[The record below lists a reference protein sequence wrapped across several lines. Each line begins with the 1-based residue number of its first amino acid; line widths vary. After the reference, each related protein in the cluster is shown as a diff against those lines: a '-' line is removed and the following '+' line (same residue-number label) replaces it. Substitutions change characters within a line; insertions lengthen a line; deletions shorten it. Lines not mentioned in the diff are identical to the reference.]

1 MKILDTPDIAKWVDE
16 YAAGL
21 LKRAMFKISDTEI
34 AKDVVQDT
42 FLAATE
48 KLHTFKGES
57 SPKTWLYSILNFKI
71 IDYYRSKA
79 RQTVSPASQ
88 SLLKFFTETGE
99 WNDPKKPRAWED
111 DDSHILDDPDFRLV
125 MRNCLEA
132 LPEKWNACISMKYY
146 LDKKGDEICQDLGIT
161 PTNLWQIIHR
171 SKLNLRDCIETNW
184 YNDH

>member
-1 MKILDTPDIAKWVDE
+1 MKIQDTTEIAKWVED

-34 AKDVVQDT
+34 AKDIVQDT

-48 KLHTFKGES
+48 KLHPFKGNS

-79 RQTVSPASQ
+79 RQTVSPANQ

-99 WNDPKKPRAWED
+99 WADPKKPKSWED
-111 DDSHILDDPDFRLV
+111 EGSLLDDSDFQMVL
-125 MRNCLEA
+125 RNCLEA
-132 LPEKWNACISMKYY
+132 LPEKWNACVRMKY
-146 LDKKGDEICQDLGIT
+146 LMNKKGDEICQDLEIT

-184 YNDH
+184 YKD

>member
-1 MKILDTPDIAKWVDE
+1 MGTDKPLDLTSLVNDF
-16 YAAGL
+16 AADL
-21 LKRAMFKISDTEI
+21 LKRAMYKISDKEI
-34 AKDVVQDT
+34 AKDIVQDT

-57 SPKTWLYSILNFKI
+57 SPKTWLFSILNFKI
-71 IDYYRSKA
+71 IDYYRSKS
-79 RQTVSPASQ
+79 RSKVNPASQ

-99 WNDPKKPRAWED
+99 WVEPKKPKSWED
-111 DDSHILDDPDFRLV
+111 EGSLLDDTDFQIVLK
-125 MRNCLEA
+125 NCLDA

-146 LDKKGDEICQDLGIT
+146 MDKKGDEICQDLGIT

-184 YNDH
+184 YKDH